1 MARKLSAKML
11 KAIDAEQQSWEL
23 RCHGATYDQI
33 AQAVGFT
40 DRSAARK
47 AVKRALKR
55 YEPDEETKAEEIK
68 KQIHQYD
75 ILMRAYMPGASARDR
90 DDAMIV
96 LKLMKQRAEL
106 LGLDSAQRLEH
117 RHDISTQHDVT
128 VTLEAK
134 ISRFA
139 ESLTK
144 TKLLQEPDSGATTR
158 DPVQLAGMV
167 GEAEPTSS

>member
-1 MARKLSAKML
+1 MLSALGYKN
-11 KAIDAEQQSWEL
+11 KS
-23 RCHGATYDQI
+23 GAR
-33 AQAVGFT
+33 A
-40 DRSAARK
+40 

-90 DDAMIV
+90 GDAMIV

-106 LGLDSAQRLEH
+106 LGLDSAQRVEH
-117 RHDISTQHDVT
+117 RHDVSEQHDVT
-128 VTLEAK
+128 ITLEAK

-139 ESLTK
+139 ESLAK
-144 TKLLQEPDSGATTR
+144 TKLLQEPDPGAETR
-158 DPVQLAGMV
+158 DPVQLVGMV
-167 GEAEPTSS
+167 GETEPTSA